1 MKLFNKSINGRLITV
16 PLRLTRKNN
25 VLNNFSSLGLSSQLL
40 QALEELGFETPTE
53 IQEQAIPALI
63 KDEIDFIGLAQTGTG
78 KTAAFGLPL
87 LDKIDTN
94 KDYVQALILSP
105 TRELAQQ
112 IAKGI
117 QDFGKY
123 KKGVKTLC
131 VYGGAA
137 ITDQIRSLKKPTHI
151 VVATPGRLLDLIK
164 RKALKI
170 NNIGKVILDEA
181 DEMLNM
187 GFKEDINTIL
197 EHTPDEKN
205 TWLFSATMPSAIKKI
220 TREYMEN
227 PMEVS
232 INSGTKVN
240 ENISHQYMILKAS
253 DKTEA
258 IKRLMDHEKDL
269 FGVIFCR
276 TKIDT
281 QTLADDLSRDGYSAE
296 ALHGDLSQRQRDTVM
311 NKFKTKRVQ
320 LLVATDV
327 AARGIDVNNVTH
339 VIHHRLP
346 DDDEYYTHRSG
357 RTARAGNKGVSLTLA
372 TKGDLRKI
380 KEFQKRLKITFEKIS
395 APSATEI
402 KTNKIKTWADEIIN
416 TKVASDISD
425 EEWQYVLDAFAH
437 IDKNGLIGRMLSKEL
452 AGMSLMKNLSD
463 INAPEPTLGEE
474 GNSGRHGFDD
484 YFINVGVFDNLNR
497 KGLLEYITTTT
508 QVPAKAIGD
517 IEMQK
522 MNSIFQ
528 IDSKY
533 AKTIVQKFK
542 GVDFEGREVRVN
554 KEEGNRPGRKDKKK
568 DFKRKKSSGGFRDR
582 SKGRG
587 DRSRRR

>member
-1 MKLFNKSINGRLITV
+1 MNK
-16 PLRLTRKNN
+16 
-25 VLNNFSSLGLSSQLL
+25 FSSLGLSPQLV
-40 QALEELGFETPTE
+40 QALDELGFDTPTE
-53 IQEQAIPALI
+53 IQERAIPSLI
-63 KDEIDFIGLAQTGTG
+63 NDDIDFIGLAQTGTG

-87 LDKIDTN
+87 LDKIDPT
-94 KDYVQALILSP
+94 KDHVQALILSP

-117 QDFGKY
+117 QEFGKY
-123 KKGVKTLC
+123 KKGVKTLV

-137 ITDQIRSLKKPTHI
+137 ITDQIRSLKRPTHI

-164 RKALKI
+164 RRSLKI
-170 NNIGKVILDEA
+170 DNINKVILDEA

-187 GFKEDINTIL
+187 GFKEDINSIL
-197 EHTPDEKN
+197 EHTPKEKN
-205 TWLFSATMPSAIKKI
+205 TWLFSATMPAIIKRI
-220 TREYMEN
+220 TKEYMQN
-227 PMEVS
+227 PVEVS
-232 INSGTKVN
+232 VNTGTKVN
-240 ENISHQYMILKAS
+240 ENIAHQYMVLKAS

-258 IKRLMDHEKDL
+258 IKRIMDHEKEM

-281 QTLADDLSRDGYSAE
+281 QTLADDLSRAGYHAE

-311 NKFKTKRVQ
+311 NKFKAKRVQ
-320 LLVATDV
+320 LLIATDV

-357 RTARAGNKGVSLTLA
+357 RTARAGKKGISLTLA

-380 KEFQKRLKITFEKIS
+380 KEFQKRLKITFEKVE

-402 KTNKIKTWADEIIN
+402 KANKIKTWVDDIVN
-416 TKVASDISD
+416 TKVASNITD
-425 EEWQYVLDAFAH
+425 EEWKHVLDAFAH
-437 IDKNGLIGRMLSKEL
+437 MDKNGIIGRILSKEL
-452 AGMSLMKNLSD
+452 AGMSLNNNLGD
-463 INAPEPTLGEE
+463 INAPEPNERDE
-474 GNSGRHGFDD
+474 DSGRSGFDD

-497 KGLLEYITTTT
+497 KGLLEYITNAT
-508 QVPAKAIGD
+508 QIPAKAIGD

-522 MNSIFQ
+522 MNSVFQ
-528 IDSKY
+528 LDSTY
-533 AKTIVQKFK
+533 AKAVIQKFK
-542 GVDFEGREVRVN
+542 GVEFAGREVRVN
-554 KEEGNRPGRKDKKK
+554 KEEGNKIGRKDKKK
-568 DFKRKKSSGGFRDR
+568 DFNRNKSSGSFGRDR
-582 SKGRG
+582 GKGGRG

>member
-1 MKLFNKSINGRLITV
+1 
-16 PLRLTRKNN
+16 
-25 VLNNFSSLGLSSQLL
+25 LGLSSQLV
-40 QALEELGFETPTE
+40 QALDELGFDTPTE
-53 IQEQAIPALI
+53 IQERAIPSLI
-63 KDEIDFIGLAQTGTG
+63 ADEIDFIGLAQTGTG

-87 LDKIDTN
+87 LDKIDPT
-94 KDYVQALILSP
+94 KDHVQALILSP

-117 QDFGKY
+117 QEFGKY
-123 KKGVKTLC
+123 KKGVKTLV

-137 ITDQIRSLKKPTHI
+137 ITDQMRSLKRPTHI

-164 RKALKI
+164 RRALKI
-170 NNIGKVILDEA
+170 DNINKVILDEA

-187 GFKEDINTIL
+187 GFKEDINLIL
-197 EHTPDEKN
+197 DHSPDQKN
-205 TWLFSATMPSAIKKI
+205 TWLFSATMPPAIKRI
-220 TREYMEN
+220 TKEYMQN
-227 PMEVS
+227 PIEVS
-232 INSGTKVN
+232 VNTGTKVN

-258 IKRLMDHEKDL
+258 IKRIMDHEKEM

-281 QTLADDLSRDGYSAE
+281 QTLADDLSRAGYHAE

-311 NKFKTKRVQ
+311 NKFKAKRVQ
-320 LLVATDV
+320 LLIATDV

-357 RTARAGNKGVSLTLA
+357 RTARAGNKGISLTLA

-380 KEFQKRLKITFEKIS
+380 KEFQKRLKITFEKVS
-395 APSATEI
+395 APSAEEI
-402 KTNKIKTWADEIIN
+402 KANKIKTWVDGIVN
-416 TKVASDISD
+416 TKVASNITDG
-425 EEWQYVLDAFAH
+425 EWQHVLDAFAH
-437 IDKNGLIGRMLSKEL
+437 IDKNGIIGRILSKEL
-452 AGMSLMKNLSD
+452 EGMSLNNNLGD
-463 INAPEPTLGEE
+463 INASEPMDRDDAG
-474 GNSGRHGFDD
+474 SGRSGFDD

-497 KGLLEYITTTT
+497 KGLLEYITDTT
-508 QVPAKAIGD
+508 QIPAKAIGD

-522 MNSIFQ
+522 MNSVFQ
-528 IDSKY
+528 LDSQY
-533 AKTIVQKFK
+533 AKALVQKFK
-542 GVDFEGREVRVN
+542 GVDFSGREIRVN
-554 KEEGNRPGRKDKKK
+554 KEEGNKIGRRDKKK
-568 DFKRKKSSGGFRDR
+568 DFSRKKSGGGSGGRDR
-582 SKGRG
+582 GRG

>member
-1 MKLFNKSINGRLITV
+1 MNT
-16 PLRLTRKNN
+16 
-25 VLNNFSSLGLSSQLL
+25 FSSLGLSSQLL
-40 QALEELGFETPTE
+40 QALEELGFETPTD
-53 IQEQAIPALI
+53 IQQQAIPSLI
-63 KDEIDFIGLAQTGTG
+63 NDDIDFIGLAQTGTG

-87 LDKIDTN
+87 LDKIDISQ
-94 KDYVQALILSP
+94 DHVQALILSP

-112 IAKGI
+112 IAKGL
-117 QDFGKY
+117 QDFGKH
-123 KKGVKTLC
+123 KKGLKTLC

-137 ITDQIRSLKKPTHI
+137 VSDQIRSLKRPTHI

-164 RKALKI
+164 RRALKI
-170 NNIGKVILDEA
+170 DNISKVILDEA

-187 GFKEDINTIL
+187 GFKEDINSIL

-205 TWLFSATMPSAIKKI
+205 TWLFSATMPSAIKRI
-220 TREYMEN
+220 TKEYMDN

-232 INSGTKVN
+232 VNTGTKVN

-281 QTLADDLSRDGYSAE
+281 QTLADDLSRAGYSAE
-296 ALHGDLSQRQRDTVM
+296 ALHGDLSQRQRDSVM
-311 NKFKTKRVQ
+311 TKFKSKRVQ
-320 LLVATDV
+320 LLIATDV
-327 AARGIDVNNVTH
+327 AARGIDVDNVTH

-357 RTARAGNKGVSLTLA
+357 RTARAGKKGISLTLA

-380 KEFQKRLKITFEKIS
+380 KEFQKRLKISFEKVE

-402 KTNKIKTWADEIIN
+402 KANKIKTWVEDIVN
-416 TKVASDISD
+416 TKVASNITDD
-425 EEWQYVLDAFAH
+425 EWSHVLDAFAH
-437 IDKNGLIGRMLSKEL
+437 IDKNGVIGRILSKEL
-452 AGMSLMKNLSD
+452 AGMSLNNNMGD
-463 INAPEPTLGEE
+463 INAAEPADRGDED
-474 GNSGRHGFDD
+474 SGRDGFDD

-528 IDSKY
+528 LDSSY
-533 AKTIVQKFK
+533 AKAVIQKFK
-542 GVDFEGREVRVN
+542 GVDFSGREVRVN

-568 DFKRKKSSGGFRDR
+568 DFNRKRSSGGSSSRDR
-582 SKGRG
+582 GGRGG

>member
-1 MKLFNKSINGRLITV
+1 MNK
-16 PLRLTRKNN
+16 
-25 VLNNFSSLGLSSQLL
+25 FSSLGLSSQLV
-40 QALEELGFETPTE
+40 QALDELGFETPTE
-53 IQEQAIPALI
+53 IQERAIPALV
-63 KDEIDFIGLAQTGTG
+63 KDDIDFIGLAQTGTG

-87 LDKIDTN
+87 LDKIDTS
-94 KDYVQALILSP
+94 KDHVQALILSP

-117 QDFGKY
+117 QDFGKH
-123 KKGVKTLC
+123 KRGVKTLC

-137 ITDQIRSLKKPTHI
+137 ITDQIRSLRKPTHI

-170 NNIGKVILDEA
+170 DNISRVILDEA

-187 GFKEDINTIL
+187 GFKEDINLIL
-197 EHTPDEKN
+197 DHTPDEKN
-205 TWLFSATMPSAIKKI
+205 TWLFSATMPPAIKRI
-220 TREYMEN
+220 TKEYMEN

-232 INSGTKVN
+232 VNTGTKVN
-240 ENISHQYMILKAS
+240 ENIAHQYMILKAS

-258 IKRLMDHEKDL
+258 IKRIMDHEKEM

-281 QTLADDLSRDGYSAE
+281 QTLADDLSRAGYHAE

-311 NKFKTKRVQ
+311 NKFKAKRVQ
-320 LLVATDV
+320 LLIATDV

-357 RTARAGNKGVSLTLA
+357 RTARAGKKGISLTLA

-380 KEFQKRLKITFEKIS
+380 KEFQKRLKIVFEKVE

-402 KTNKIKTWADEIIN
+402 KANKIKTWVDDIVN
-416 TKVASDISD
+416 TKVASNITDD
-425 EEWQYVLDAFAH
+425 EWQHVLEAFAH
-437 IDKNGLIGRMLSKEL
+437 IDKNGIIGRILSKEL
-452 AGMSLMKNLSD
+452 AGMSLNNNLGD
-463 INAPEPTLGEE
+463 INAPEPTDRDEDG
-474 GNSGRHGFDD
+474 GGRSGFDD

-508 QVPAKAIGD
+508 QIPAKAIGD

-522 MNSIFQ
+522 MNSVFQ
-528 IDSKY
+528 IDSTY
-533 AKTIVQKFK
+533 AKALVQKFK
-542 GVDFEGREVRVN
+542 GVDFNGREVRVN
-554 KEEGNRPGRKDKKK
+554 KEEGNRIGRKDKKK
-568 DFKRKKSSGGFRDR
+568 DFKRQRSGSGSRDR
-582 SKGRG
+582 RGG

>member
-1 MKLFNKSINGRLITV
+1 MNT
-16 PLRLTRKNN
+16 
-25 VLNNFSSLGLSSQLL
+25 FSSLGLSSQLL

-53 IQEQAIPALI
+53 IQQRAIPSLI
-63 KDEIDFIGLAQTGTG
+63 NDDIDFIGLAQTGTG

-87 LDKIDTN
+87 LDKIDIS
-94 KDYVQALILSP
+94 KDHVQALILSP

-117 QDFGKY
+117 QDFGKH
-123 KKGVKTLC
+123 KRGIKTLC

-137 ITDQIRSLKKPTHI
+137 ISDQIRSLKRPTHI

-170 NNIGKVILDEA
+170 DNINKVILDEA

-187 GFKEDINTIL
+187 GFKEDINKIL
-197 EHTPDEKN
+197 ENTPDEKN
-205 TWLFSATMPSAIKKI
+205 TWLFSATMPPAIKRI
-220 TREYMEN
+220 TKEYMEN

-232 INSGTKVN
+232 VNTGTKVN

-258 IKRLMDHEKDL
+258 IKRIMDHEKEM
-269 FGVIFCR
+269 FGIIFCR

-281 QTLADDLSRDGYSAE
+281 QTLADDLSRAGYSAE
-296 ALHGDLSQRQRDTVM
+296 ALHGDLSQRQRDSVM
-311 NKFKTKRVQ
+311 NKFKSKRVQ

-357 RTARAGNKGVSLTLA
+357 RTARAGNKGISLTLA

-380 KEFQKRLKITFEKIS
+380 KEFQKRLKISFEKIS
-395 APSATEI
+395 APSAEEI
-402 KTNKIKTWADEIIN
+402 KANKIKTWVDGIVN
-416 TKVASDISD
+416 TKVASNITDD
-425 EEWQYVLDAFAH
+425 EWQGVLDAFAH
-437 IDKNGLIGRMLSKEL
+437 IDKNGIIGRILSKEL
-452 AGMSLMKNLSD
+452 EGMSLNNNLGD
-463 INAPEPTLGEE
+463 INAPEPTEREE
-474 GNSGRHGFDD
+474 GDSGRHGFDD

-528 IDSKY
+528 LDSSY
-533 AKTIVQKFK
+533 AKTVIQKFK
-542 GVDFEGREVRVN
+542 GVDFSGREVRVN

-568 DFKRKKSSGGFRDR
+568 DFKRKKSSGGFGRDR
-582 SKGRG
+582 GGRG

>member
-1 MKLFNKSINGRLITV
+1 M
-16 PLRLTRKNN
+16 
-25 VLNNFSSLGLSSQLL
+25 GLSSQLV
-40 QALEELGFETPTE
+40 QALDELGFDTPTE
-53 IQEQAIPALI
+53 IQERAIPSLI
-63 KDEIDFIGLAQTGTG
+63 NDDIDFIGLAQTGTG

-87 LDKIDTN
+87 LDKVDITQDH
-94 KDYVQALILSP
+94 VQALILSP

-117 QDFGKY
+117 QEFGKH
-123 KKGVKTLC
+123 KRGLKTLC

-170 NNIGKVILDEA
+170 DNINKVILDEA

-197 EHTPDEKN
+197 EHTPKEKN
-205 TWLFSATMPSAIKKI
+205 TWLFSATMPPAIKRMTKD
-220 TREYMEN
+220 YMEN
-227 PMEVS
+227 PVEVS
-232 INSGTKVN
+232 VDFGTKVN
-240 ENISHQYMILKAS
+240 ENIAHQYMILKAS

-258 IKRLMDHEKDL
+258 IKRIMDHEKEM

-276 TKIDT
+276 TKMDT
-281 QTLADDLSRDGYSAE
+281 QTLADELSRAGYSSE

-311 NKFKTKRVQ
+311 NKFKTKRVK

-357 RTARAGNKGVSLTLA
+357 RTARAGKKGISLTLA

-380 KEFQKRLKITFEKIS
+380 KEFQKRLKIIFEKVE

-402 KTNKIKTWADEIIN
+402 KANKIKTWVDDIVN
-416 TKVASDISD
+416 TKVASNITD
-425 EEWQYVLDAFAH
+425 EEWQHVLDAFAH
-437 IDKNGLIGRMLSKEL
+437 IDKNGIIGRILSKEL
-452 AGMSLMKNLSD
+452 EGMSLMNNMAD
-463 INAPEPTLGEE
+463 INAPEPASMEE
-474 GNSGRHGFDD
+474 GNSGRDGFDD

-497 KGLLEYITTTT
+497 KGLLEYITNTT

-528 IDSKY
+528 LDSNY
-533 AKTIVQKFK
+533 AKAVIQKFK

-568 DFKRKKSSGGFRDR
+568 DFKRKKSSGGFGRDR
-582 SKGRG
+582 GKGGRG

>member
-1 MKLFNKSINGRLITV
+1 MNK
-16 PLRLTRKNN
+16 
-25 VLNNFSSLGLSSQLL
+25 FSLLGLSSQLL

-53 IQEQAIPALI
+53 IQERAIPLLI
-63 KDEIDFIGLAQTGTG
+63 NDDIDFIGLAQTGTG

-87 LDKIDTN
+87 LDKIDASQGH
-94 KDYVQALILSP
+94 VQAVILSP

-112 IAKGI
+112 IAKGL
-117 QDFGKY
+117 QDFGKH
-123 KKGVKTLC
+123 KRGLKTLC

-137 ITDQIRSLKKPTHI
+137 ITDQIRSLKQPTHI

-164 RKALKI
+164 RRALKI
-170 NNIGKVILDEA
+170 DNINKVILDEA

-187 GFKEDINTIL
+187 GFKEDINNIL

-205 TWLFSATMPSAIKKI
+205 TWLFSATMPSAIKRI
-220 TREYMEN
+220 VHDYMDH
-227 PMEVS
+227 PIEVS
-232 INSGTKVN
+232 IDRGNLVN
-240 ENISHQYMILKAS
+240 ENIAHQYMILKAS

-258 IKRLMDHEKDL
+258 IKRLMDHEKEM

-281 QTLADDLSRDGYSAE
+281 QTLADELSREGYSAE
-296 ALHGDLSQRQRDTVM
+296 ALHGDLSQRQRDSVM
-311 NKFKTKRVQ
+311 NKFKKKRVQ
-320 LLVATDV
+320 LLIATDV

-380 KEFQKRLKITFEKIS
+380 KEFQKRLKIIFEKVS

-402 KTNKIKTWADEIIN
+402 KANKIKTWVDDIVN
-416 TKVASDISD
+416 TKVASNITD
-425 EEWQYVLDAFAH
+425 EEWQHVLDAFAH
-437 IDKNGLIGRMLSKEL
+437 IDKNGIIGRILSKEL
-452 AGMSLMKNLSD
+452 MGMSLNNNLGD
-463 INAPEPTLGEE
+463 INAPEPTERDE
-474 GNSGRHGFDD
+474 DSGGRNGFDD

-528 IDSKY
+528 LDSNY
-533 AKTIVQKFK
+533 AKAVVQKFK

-568 DFKRKKSSGGFRDR
+568 DFKRKSGGGSRGR
-582 SKGRG
+582 AKGRG
-587 DRSRRR
+587 GRSRRR

>member
-1 MKLFNKSINGRLITV
+1 
-16 PLRLTRKNN
+16 
-25 VLNNFSSLGLSSQLL
+25 LNTFSSLGLSSQLL
-40 QALEELGFETPTE
+40 QALEELGFETPTD
-53 IQEQAIPALI
+53 IQQQAIPSLI
-63 KDEIDFIGLAQTGTG
+63 NDDIDFIGLAQTGTG

-87 LDKIDTN
+87 LDKIDISQ
-94 KDYVQALILSP
+94 DHVQALILSP

-112 IAKGI
+112 IAKGL
-117 QDFGKY
+117 QDFGKH
-123 KKGVKTLC
+123 KKGLKTLC

-137 ITDQIRSLKKPTHI
+137 VSDQIRSLKRPTHI

-164 RKALKI
+164 RRALKI
-170 NNIGKVILDEA
+170 DNISKVILDEA

-187 GFKEDINTIL
+187 GFKEDINSIL

-205 TWLFSATMPSAIKKI
+205 TWLFSATMPSAIKRI
-220 TREYMEN
+220 TKEYMDN

-232 INSGTKVN
+232 VNTGTKVN

-281 QTLADDLSRDGYSAE
+281 QTLADDLSRAGYSAE
-296 ALHGDLSQRQRDTVM
+296 ALHGDLSQRQRDSVM
-311 NKFKTKRVQ
+311 TKFKSKRVQ
-320 LLVATDV
+320 LLIATDV
-327 AARGIDVNNVTH
+327 AARGIDVDNVTH

-357 RTARAGNKGVSLTLA
+357 RTARAGKKGISLTLA

-380 KEFQKRLKITFEKIS
+380 KEFQKRLKISFEKVE

-402 KTNKIKTWADEIIN
+402 KANKIKTWVEDIVN
-416 TKVASDISD
+416 TKVASNITDD
-425 EEWQYVLDAFAH
+425 EWSHVLDAFAH
-437 IDKNGLIGRMLSKEL
+437 IDKNGVIGRILSKEL
-452 AGMSLMKNLSD
+452 AGMSLNNNMGD
-463 INAPEPTLGEE
+463 INAAEPADRGDED
-474 GNSGRHGFDD
+474 SGRDGFDD

-528 IDSKY
+528 LDSSY
-533 AKTIVQKFK
+533 AKAVIQKFK
-542 GVDFEGREVRVN
+542 GVDFSGREVRVN

-568 DFKRKKSSGGFRDR
+568 DFNRKRSSGGSSSRDR
-582 SKGRG
+582 GGRGG